1 MSKNILNDDSFQLLV
16 TAGSVR
22 AVRVTAL
29 PGKAWCVEAQL
40 GLEWHVLHMKRKN
53 AVREFA
59 NLSRLAAWLA
69 ERGVRSFEVDTRQ
82 LDGHN

>member
-29 PGKAWCVEAQL
+29 PGKVWCVEAQL
-40 GLEWHVLHMKRKN
+40 AMEWHVLHMKRKS

-59 NLSRLAAWLA
+59 NLGRLAAWLA
-69 ERGVRSFEVDTRQ
+69 ERGVRSFEVDARQ
-82 LDGHN
+82 LDGHA